1 MTSTA
6 MTRPVRFLAF
16 LLGSGLTAIACS
28 AQTPKPPSLWLLLN
42 EVQPG
47 AMSTEQYCTLVFMDH
62 HFHTEKSI
70 FQRAKESERKI
81 YEGNLAEADW
91 NALSGIL
98 DSKEFRELKVPPS
111 VPPLVMQDTHPYN
124 ISVARDGKFENMEF
138 IDGKSLKPYESQI
151 KPLLQWWKSFRGRR
165 TPESNASADS
175 RCALDNSHA
184 IISQ

>member
-1 MTSTA
+1 MTSNAITN
-6 MTRPVRFLAF
+6 PVRFLAF
-16 LLGSGLTAIACS
+16 LLGLGLATTACL
-28 AQTPKPPSLWLLLN
+28 AQTTTAPALWLLVN

-62 HFHTEKSI
+62 HFHTEKASLH
-70 FQRAKESERKI
+70 RGKESERKI
-81 YEGNLAEADW
+81 YEGNLADADW

-124 ISVARDGKFENMEF
+124 ISVARDGIFQNMEF
-138 IDGKSLKPYESQI
+138 IDGKSLKPYEPEI

-165 TPESNASADS
+165 TAESNAPADS

-184 IISQ
+184 IVSQ